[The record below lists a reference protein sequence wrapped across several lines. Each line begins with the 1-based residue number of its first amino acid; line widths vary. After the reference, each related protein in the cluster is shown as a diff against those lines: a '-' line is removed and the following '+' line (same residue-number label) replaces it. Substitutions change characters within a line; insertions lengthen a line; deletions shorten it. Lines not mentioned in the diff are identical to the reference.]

1 LKGSILTYAIPRIMG
16 MVKVVELTDFSQAL
30 APQLL
35 VDPAEDEVE
44 VAA

>member
-1 LKGSILTYAIPRIMG
+1 

>member
-1 LKGSILTYAIPRIMG
+1 MG

-30 APQLL
+30 APQLP
-35 VDPAEDEVE
+35 VDPAEDELE